1 MRLAPRL
8 SGAAKALAFAA
19 ALVAAPKAAESGPP
33 VVVELFTSQGCS
45 SCPPADALLR
55 ELAERPDVVALS
67 LHVDYWDYLGWR
79 DVFARP
85 AFSARQMA
93 YRDAAGAR
101 SVYTPQ
107 IIVDGVASVVGSRAE
122 EVRAAIEAALARP
135 ERARIAL
142 RRGDGQVEIRVSPA
156 SAETAPAGLLWFVT
170 YRSPPP
176 VRVER
181 GENAGHA
188 LSYRNV
194 VESWMK
200 MGRWDGRAP
209 AIFLAPAPPDAS
221 GVAVILQDG
230 PVGPVIAAA
239 KLDP

>member
-1 MRLAPRL
+1 MRLAFRL
-8 SGAAKALAFAA
+8 RGAAR
-19 ALVAAPKAAESGPP
+19 ALVFAVAASSAAEAGSP

-55 ELAERPDVVALS
+55 ELADWPDVVALS
-67 LHVDYWDYLGWR
+67 LHVDYWDYLGWH

-85 AFSARQMA
+85 AFTARQMA

-107 IIVDGVASVVGSRAE
+107 MIVDGVESVVGSRAA
-122 EVRAAIEAALARP
+122 EVKAAIEAARARP
-135 ERARIAL
+135 DRARIAL
-142 RRGDGQVEIRVSPA
+142 RRDADRIEIRVSAADEGP
-156 SAETAPAGLLWFVT
+156 APAGVLWFVT

-188 LSYRNV
+188 LQYRNV
-194 VESWMK
+194 VENWMK
-200 MGRWDGRAP
+200 MGRWDGNAAAVYRAP
-209 AIFLAPAPPDAS
+209 APSETS
-221 GVAVILQDG
+221 GVAVILQEG

-239 KLDP
+239 KIDP